1 MMSSSERFGL
11 KRWRRRSFLG
21 GAVAAATAVALE
33 NGPSPAGAAP
43 AKVDSVR
50 WPVGMRDAM
59 LGPLKADN
67 CWAGLKAVGAESVEV
82 EINEQLELPRLP
94 HPEGKYSLA
103 SAKEAD
109 RLTADARAA
118 QVSVAA
124 LCMHNRFASRPEVEV
139 QWTERV
145 ARAAAAIGCP
155 VVRIDVVPEKL
166 DRQTFLPQA
175 ADALKRIIEAT
186 AELPVRF
193 GIENHGNTT
202 NDPDFLDELFRRVDS
217 PRLGLTLDTANFYW
231 FGHPLGKLYA
241 IYERFAS
248 RVFHTHCK
256 SIAYPEELREQ
267 QRPMGYKYA
276 EYHCPIDRGDI
287 DFAKV
292 IAILRRANYRGDLC
306 IENESLGKKPA
317 DEAKTILAGEIALLK
332 RLRGEA
338 ASSAN
343 ANGD

>member
-1 MMSSSERFGL
+1 MDSSSQRVVPQQF
-11 KRWRRRSFLG
+11 RRRGFLG
-21 GAVAAATAVALE
+21 GALAAAAAASVKT
-33 NGPSPAGAAP
+33 GPVSVWAAAP
-43 AKVDSVR
+43 SEEAGR

-59 LGPLKADN
+59 LGPLKADD

-94 HPEGKYSLA
+94 RPEGKYSLA
-103 SAKEAD
+103 SGKEAD
-109 RLTADARAA
+109 RLSADARAA
-118 QVSVAA
+118 GVSVAA
-124 LCMHNRFASRPEVEV
+124 LCMHNRFASRPDVEV
-139 QWTERV
+139 QWTERA

-155 VVRIDVVPEKL
+155 VIRIDVVPEKL

-231 FGHPLGKLYA
+231 FGHPLSKLYA

-267 QRPMGYKYA
+267 QRPMGYKYS

-306 IENESLGKKPA
+306 IENESLGKKQPE
-317 DEAKTILAGEIALLK
+317 EAKTIVTAEIALLK
-332 RLRGEA
+332 RLRGEK
-338 ASSAN
+338 ASS
-343 ANGD
+343 

>member
-1 MMSSSERFGL
+1 MTLTPERIGA
-11 KRWRRRSFLG
+11 KRWNRRGFMG
-21 GAVAAATAVALE
+21 GAAVATAALILNKGASAAE
-33 NGPSPAGAAP
+33 AAP
-43 AKVDSVR
+43 AAADRVQ

-59 LGPLKADN
+59 LGPMKADD
-67 CWAGLKAVGAESVEV
+67 CWAGLKSVGAEAVEV
-82 EINEQLELPRLP
+82 EINDQLELPRLP

-103 SAKEAD
+103 SSKEAD
-109 RLTADARAA
+109 RLIADARAA
-118 QVSVAA
+118 NVRVAA
-124 LCMHNRFASRPEVEV
+124 LCMHNKFASRPEVEV
-139 QWTERV
+139 QWTVRV

-175 ADALKRIIEAT
+175 AGALKRIIEAT
-186 AELPVRF
+186 DGLPVRF

-202 NDPDFLDELFRRVDS
+202 NDPDFLDELFGRVDS

-231 FGHPLGKLYA
+231 FGHPLSKLYT
-241 IYERFAS
+241 IYERFAK

-287 DFAKV
+287 DFSKV
-292 IAILRRANYRGDLC
+292 IAILRRAGYSGDLC

-317 DEAKTILAGEIALLK
+317 EEAKTILAGEIALLK
-332 RLRGEA
+332 RLRAEGG
-338 ASSAN
+338 SPK
-343 ANGD
+343 

>member
-1 MMSSSERFGL
+1 MTSSSERCGL

-21 GAVAAATAVALE
+21 GAVAAAAVAALE
-33 NGPSPAGAAP
+33 TGPSPAGAAP
-43 AKVDSVR
+43 ANTEPVR

-59 LGPLKADN
+59 LGPLKVED

-94 HPEGKYSLA
+94 HPEGEYSLA

-109 RLTADARAA
+109 RLIADARAA

-155 VVRIDVVPEKL
+155 VIRIDVVPEKL

-175 ADALKRIIEAT
+175 VEALKKIIGAT

-202 NDPDFLDELFRRVDS
+202 NDPDFLDELFHRVDS

-231 FGHPLGKLYA
+231 FGHPLSKLYA
-241 IYERFAS
+241 IYERFAK

-267 QRPMGYKYA
+267 QRPMGYKYG
-276 EYHCPIDRGDI
+276 EYQSPIDRGDI
-287 DFAKV
+287 DFSKV
-292 IAILRRANYRGDLC
+292 IEILRRAGYQGDLC
-306 IENESLGKKPA
+306 IENESLGKRPA
-317 DEAKTILAGEIALLK
+317 DEAKTILIGEIALLK
-332 RLRGEA
+332 RQRTQT
-338 ASSAN
+338 AS
-343 ANGD
+343 G

>member
-1 MMSSSERFGL
+1 MMSSSERFGA
-11 KRWRRRSFLG
+11 KQWGRRGFLG
-21 GAVAAATAVALE
+21 GAVAATAAIALE
-33 NGPSPAGAAP
+33 RGAALAQAAP
-43 AKVDSVR
+43 AEADRVQ

-59 LGPLKADN
+59 LGPMQADD
-67 CWAGLKAVGAESVEV
+67 CWACLKAVGAEAVEV

-103 SAKEAD
+103 TAKEAD
-109 RLTADARAA
+109 RLIAAARAA
-118 QVSVAA
+118 NVRVAA
-124 LCMHNRFASRPEVEV
+124 LCMHNKFASRPEVEV
-139 QWTERV
+139 QWTARV

-175 ADALKRIIEAT
+175 ADALKRIIAAT

-202 NDPDFLDELFRRVDS
+202 NDPDFLDELFGRVDS

-231 FGHPLGKLYA
+231 FGHPLSKLYT
-241 IYERFAS
+241 IYERFAK

-256 SIAYPEELREQ
+256 SIAYPEDLREQ

-276 EYHCPIDRGDI
+276 EYRCPIDRGDI
-287 DFAKV
+287 DFSKV
-292 IAILRRANYRGDLC
+292 IAILRRAGYAGDLC

-317 DEAKTILAGEIALLK
+317 GEAKTILAAEIALLK
-332 RLRGEA
+332 RLRAEG
-338 ASSAN
+338 AN
-343 ANGD
+343 SPLK

>member
-1 MMSSSERFGL
+1 MMSSPERFGV
-11 KRWRRRSFLG
+11 KRWARRGFLG
-21 GAVAAATAVALE
+21 GAVAATAAVAVVKGAL
-33 NGPSPAGAAP
+33 PADAAP
-43 AKVDSVR
+43 SADRVQ

-59 LGPLKADN
+59 LGPMKADN
-67 CWAGLKAVGAESVEV
+67 CWMGLKAVGAEAVEV

-94 HPEGKYSLA
+94 HPVGKYSLA
-103 SAKEAD
+103 SPKEAD
-109 RLTADARAA
+109 RLIADARAA
-118 QVSVAA
+118 SVRVTA
-124 LCMHNRFASRPEVEV
+124 LCMHNRFASRPEAEV
-139 QWTERV
+139 QWTARV

-186 AELPVRF
+186 AELSVRF

-202 NDPDFLDELFRRVDS
+202 NDPDFLDELFSRVGS

-231 FGHPLGKLYA
+231 FGHPLSKLYT
-241 IYERFAS
+241 IYERFAK

-276 EYHCPIDRGDI
+276 EYRCPIDRGDI
-287 DFAKV
+287 DFSKV
-292 IAILRRANYRGDLC
+292 IEILRRAGYQGDLC

-317 DEAKTILAGEIALLK
+317 DEAKTIITGEIALLK
-332 RLRGEA
+332 RLRADGLQSEA
-338 ASSAN
+338 ALR
-343 ANGD
+343 